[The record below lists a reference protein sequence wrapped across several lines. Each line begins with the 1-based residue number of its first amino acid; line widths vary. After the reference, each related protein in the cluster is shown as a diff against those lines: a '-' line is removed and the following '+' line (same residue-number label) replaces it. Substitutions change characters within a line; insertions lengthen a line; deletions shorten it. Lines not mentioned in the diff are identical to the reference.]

1 MEIPNK
7 DNPYPMEG
15 NKKICF
21 LKNIIANPMISV
33 GDYTYYD
40 DEDDAC
46 NFEKNVLYH
55 YEIIGDC
62 LIIGK
67 FCMIASGV
75 KFFMNGASHRME
87 GVTTYPFNLF
97 GGDWKAVTPTLDQ
110 LPYKGDTIIGNDVW
124 IGRNVTVMP
133 GVKIGDGAIVA
144 ANCTVTKDVEPYAII
159 GGNPAKVI
167 RYRFSSEVIQKLQ
180 VIKWWDWDIETITQN
195 LELITNKIDD
205 TTIDI
210 LYSVRAK

>member
-7 DNPYPMEG
+7 DNPYPIKG

-40 DEDDAC
+40 DEEDAC

-55 YEIIGDC
+55 YEIIGDL
-62 LIIGK
+62 LIVGK

-75 KFFMNGASHRME
+75 KFIMNGASHRMD

-97 GGDWKAVTPTLDQ
+97 GSDWTAVTPTLDQ
-110 LPYKGDTIIGNDVW
+110 LPYKGNTIIGNDVW

-144 ANCTVTKDVEPYAII
+144 ANSTVTNDVEPFAIV
-159 GGNPAKVI
+159 GGNPAKLI
-167 RYRFSSEVIQKLQ
+167 RYRFSSEVIQKLL
-180 VIKWWDWDIETITQN
+180 VIKWWDWDIETVTQN
-195 LELITNKIDD
+195 LELITNKVED
-205 TTIDI
+205 TSIDI
-210 LYSVRAK
+210 LSNVRAK